1 VSSIAPPVPPP
12 PPPPPRRRRQRARMV
27 FKSQHNVPF
36 CCQISTT
43 NRHNMSSSTAFN
55 VLDVFDDSDESSI
68 LSIDDVVAI
77 TGRQAAEHPCEL
89 GGIPVRAAQSSGKK
103 NHKKP
108 PKPKAAA
115 PPAAAAAAAGAGKAR
130 PRPPGRPRKIQPIA
144 GPCSLQLRAA
154 TMQFHQT
161 HTRSLVWYQLQGYRP
176 PALPPRFASGCRVFG
191 CSLFLFPPLYFCN
204 SLPGT
209 T

>member
-1 VSSIAPPVPPP
+1 
-12 PPPPPRRRRQRARMV
+12 
-27 FKSQHNVPF
+27 
-36 CCQISTT
+36 
-43 NRHNMSSSTAFN
+43 MSSSTAFN

-68 LSIDDVVAI
+68 LSIDDVVI
-77 TGRQAAEHPCEL
+77 TGRQAAELPCEL
-89 GGIPVRAAQSSGKK
+89 KGLPVRAAQSSGKK
-103 NHKKP
+103 PRKKQ
-108 PKPKAAA
+108 PKPNAAA
-115 PPAAAAAAAGAGKAR
+115 PPAAAAAAAAAGKACA
-130 PRPPGRPRKIQPIA
+130 RPPGRPRKIQPIA

-176 PALPPRFASGCRVFG
+176 PALPPRFASGCRLFR
-191 CSLFLFPPLYFCN
+191 CSLFRSPPLYFCN